1 MAAAA
6 QHEVGPSTQDKA
18 LEVNVASLAHGT
30 DVLARLQ
37 RGEPSWEMVPS
48 QVAEKI
54 KQHNLLGHRGHPGPE

>member
-6 QHEVGPSTQDKA
+6 QREVSPSTHDEA

-48 QVAEKI
+48 QVAQNI
-54 KQHNLLGHRGHPGPE
+54 KQHNLLGYRGHPRPE